1 MKTGRFGNEPN
12 RGRNPTA
19 LAGRNHAAL
28 DSPPRG
34 FYHRTTAG
42 VRLLELVPM
51 KPNHPTRLL
60 LIGNAALLLVVAI
73 LLVGRLMPSARGQTV
88 ATPMPTT
95 APLLEI
101 QPANLTMMP
110 AQISANGFGCYV
122 LDSTHQTISIYE
134 YLPGD
139 HDLKFLAARDI
150 SFDHRMKSFNTSP
163 PPSDI
168 KAIVEHAESAPR
180 VRE

>member
-1 MKTGRFGNEPN
+1 MIQN
-12 RGRNPTA
+12 RT
-19 LAGRNHAAL
+19 
-28 DSPPRG
+28 
-34 FYHRTTAG
+34 
-42 VRLLELVPM
+42 V
-51 KPNHPTRLL
+51 RLL
-60 LIGNAALLLVVAI
+60 LIGNVALLLIVAI
-73 LLVGRLMPSARGQTV
+73 LLVDRGIPAARGQTSTT
-88 ATPMPTT
+88 AIPTT
-95 APLLEI
+95 APSLEF

-110 AQISANGFGCYV
+110 AQISTNGFGCYV
-122 LDSTHQTISIYE
+122 LDSTNQTISIYE

-168 KAIVEHAESAPR
+168 KAIVEHAEATPR